1 MTNATIEAVNYY
13 EIHWEDE
20 ANMCG
25 TYSNPVA
32 VTKSELW
39 EYMEHL
45 HQEQVFFQSFA
56 DEPLT
61 TFTAVEISEKTYMES
76 RGPFEA
82 DTDEE
87 DDDGE
92 WDRIDDEVY
101 NYTAINVL
109 RNLGF
114 LDRHKIR
121 FSNWESIVRENL
133 KKGIEIETIP
143 DLFMTK
149 AIEGKCI
156 LRVDGWFGQNV
167 FYSPP
172 MEDPIWLYIVLY
184 TELGIRDSGDTD
196 HCLMDEVVKT
206 DEVKY
211 GLPVYKVLLGS

>member
-1 MTNATIEAVNYY
+1 MTATTLESVSYY
-13 EIHWEDE
+13 KIRWEDE
-20 ANMCG
+20 SNMCG
-25 TYSNPVA
+25 TYGNPVA

-45 HQEQVFFQSFA
+45 YQEELYFHTFTN
-56 DEPLT
+56 EPLT
-61 TFTAVEISEKTYMES
+61 TFTAVEISEKDYMES
-76 RGPFEA
+76 CGPFEA

-87 DDDGE
+87 EDEE
-92 WDRIDDEVY
+92 WDEIEDQVY

-114 LDRHKIR
+114 LDRHKVH
-121 FSNWESIVRENL
+121 FSMWDSIVCENL
-133 KKGIEIETIP
+133 EKGIDIETIP

-149 AIEGKCI
+149 AIEGECI
-156 LRVDGWFGQNV
+156 LRVDGWFGENV

-196 HCLMDEVVKT
+196 HCFMEQLVKT
-206 DEVKY
+206 EEVKD

>member
-1 MTNATIEAVNYY
+1 M
-13 EIHWEDE
+13 
-20 ANMCG
+20 
-25 TYSNPVA
+25 
-32 VTKSELW
+32 
-39 EYMEHL
+39 
-45 HQEQVFFQSFA
+45 F
-56 DEPLT
+56 
-61 TFTAVEISEKTYMES
+61 FTAVEISEKTYMES
-76 RGPFEA
+76 RGSFEV

-92 WDRIDDEVY
+92 WDRIDNEVY

-114 LDRHKIR
+114 LDRHKVC

-133 KKGIEIETIP
+133 EKGIEIETIP

-149 AIEGKCI
+149 AIEGGCI

-196 HCLMDEVVKT
+196 HCFMDEVVKT
-206 DEVKY
+206 DEIKD